1 MTNNEVMAFYIST
14 NDTFLNIGLLYI
26 PKITYFEVYN
36 LA

>member
-1 MTNNEVMAFYIST
+1 MKSWLFILVQMILFKIL
-14 NDTFLNIGLLYI
+14 DCYI